1 MINNTNYQQAQNIA
15 YLDVSTAFQYYLKYS
30 NRPFI
35 LVSHSQGTF
44 RAIQLLIDHIDPYP
58 DIRKRFLAGYLLG
71 GMVPVSIFRN
81 ELKFIK
87 GMLTNNEEVERYIDW
102 LIMINEKEVEE
113 LEKDMEAK

>member
-1 MINNTNYQQAQNIA
+1 MKQKGFMIADKLEFN
-15 YLDVSTAFQYYLKYS
+15 
-30 NRPFI
+30 
-35 LVSHSQGTF
+35 
-44 RAIQLLIDHIDPYP
+44 
-58 DIRKRFLAGYLLG
+58 
-71 GMVPVSIFRN
+71 N

>member
-1 MINNTNYQQAQNIA
+1 M
-15 YLDVSTAFQYYLKYS
+15 TADKLEF
-30 NRPFI
+30 N
-35 LVSHSQGTF
+35 
-44 RAIQLLIDHIDPYP
+44 
-58 DIRKRFLAGYLLG
+58 
-71 GMVPVSIFRN
+71 N